1 MKDLALSA
9 PSGDW
14 PHPFNGGAWPF
25 SERFRKS
32 MAKPITEE
40 QKAELQE
47 LLGRARTALAAIADY
62 DQKRVDRLCQAIG
75 WALANEKTFTRL
87 AMKSIEES
95 GLGDPETRPGKR
107 MKIYGILRDV
117 LRQKSMGIIEEDRAR
132 GLVKYAKPVG
142 VIAGLIPV
150 TNAAFTEVGIGIFA
164 IKAKDVV
171 IFSPHP
177 AAKQTT
183 IETVNIMREVL
194 RREGVPQDVFQVVE
208 HPTIPVAS
216 ELMSICDLTIATGG
230 PAMVKAAY
238 SSGRPAYGVGA
249 GNATMVFDET
259 TDAVEAARNTRISKV
274 SDNGSGCSS
283 DGNLLVE
290 ASIYDAFLDQLQK
303 EGGYLVSAE
312 EKVKLQAAMWDAER
326 HRTAN
331 TIARPAAKIAEIAG
345 FSIPAGKRFLIVP
358 ETGIGKE
365 FLFSSRSS
373 RRCFRSLNTDGWENA
388 LKMVSEIYKVGG
400 RGHSCGI
407 YSFNDEHIDQLARMA
422 PVSRMM
428 VRQAQ
433 SKANSGAFNK
443 NESSPQLQAVIA
455 TFLHTGLRLSD
466 VIYLKKSSIV
476 GRSLIRQTIKRG
488 KVVSLHIHPPLCKAL
503 AASSAAHNAKQK
515 ASPYVFSTEAGTPL
529 RNNLI
534 RSLRK
539 LWERCGIEGAHVH
552 RFRDTFAVRLLAKGG
567 SLYDVAKLMGIS
579 VQTAEAHYAPYVK
592 ELQERG
598 SKLLAKLDFV
608 RQYT

>member
-1 MKDLALSA
+1 
-9 PSGDW
+9 
-14 PHPFNGGAWPF
+14 
-25 SERFRKS
+25 

-47 LLGRARTALAAIADY
+47 LLGRARRALAAIADY
-62 DQKRVDRLCQAIG
+62 DQKRADRLCQAIG

-208 HPTIPVAS
+208 HPTIPIAN

-290 ASIYDAFLDQLQK
+290 ASVYDAFLDQLQK
-303 EGGYLVSAE
+303 EGGYLVSPE

-345 FSIPAGKRFLIVP
+345 FCIPAGKRFLIVP
-358 ETGIGKE
+358 ETSIGKE
-365 FLFSSRSS
+365 FPFSSEKLSPVLS
-373 RRCFRSLNTDGWENA
+373 IFKYSGWENA

-407 YSFNDEHIDQLARMA
+407 YSFNDEHIDQLARLA

-433 SKANSGAFNK
+433 SKANSGAFNNGMPMTSSMGCGIWGGNIT
-443 NESSPQLQAVIA
+443 NEN
-455 TFLHTGLRLSD
+455 
-466 VIYLKKSSIV
+466 
-476 GRSLIRQTIKRG
+476 
-488 KVVSLHIHPPLCKAL
+488 VSLKHYLQTTWVSRPIPEDRPPDAELFGEFY
-503 AASSAAHNAKQK
+503 N
-515 ASPYVFSTEAGTPL
+515 T
-529 RNNLI
+529 
-534 RSLRK
+534 
-539 LWERCGIEGAHVH
+539 
-552 RFRDTFAVRLLAKGG
+552 
-567 SLYDVAKLMGIS
+567 
-579 VQTAEAHYAPYVK
+579 QTY
-592 ELQERG
+592 
-598 SKLLAKLDFV
+598 
-608 RQYT
+608 